1 LTDTF
6 KDDAV
11 EVRVVCLICGKRFKD
26 PEIRSCSRC
35 EGKVVCRTLWGEEVI
50 PSEIRRYFNRY
61 FRRTSRL
68 YHNVK
73 FQEVVVL
80 D

>member
-1 LTDTF
+1 MTDTF
-6 KDDAV
+6 KDAV

-26 PEIRSCSRC
+26 PEITLCSNC
-35 EGKVVCRTLWGEEVI
+35 EGKVVCMTLWDEEVI
-50 PSEIRRYFNRY
+50 PSELRRYFNRY
-61 FRRTSRL
+61 FPN
-68 YHNVK
+68 HNVK